1 MTLEKHDSR
10 AEADAKLAP
19 FLENWDPAVG
29 LWTIPGP
36 GHTPDTRDLAFQH
49 PARESAWLLVA
60 AGMDGVLDRVD
71 AGRVLA
77 ALRAMQDA
85 EGPRRGCFRWS
96 WEDRSITD
104 TNGSFFTGLALIVLH
119 FEFGNRLATE
129 DRALL
134 TTLLA
139 ELGLWFDSEMG
150 KMTPHALRYPN
161 KCLGDLVC
169 GWLLAEIN
177 GRATPELA
185 ARLGT
190 AAAYYRDTPWGW
202 GEHLS
207 DIYATVMKFELTAL
221 FLYARQLDPA
231 LLSAYEGLFR
241 NLLTL
246 DTLFAEGPRVPAIRS
261 YCLEH
266 SPSREPSA
274 YRSFLDALE
283 PWTEAMPRRLFAPLR
298 SLAHSRGFKSR
309 FAVSPAR
316 SEDITVPCFG
326 QALAFARVTDFHRLG
341 VMSRYPL
348 MDDAEHPSWGLC
360 WQSMPVCYWNRNG
373 DWAFLQWE
381 ASENGVAHAH
391 PALSR
396 HHRGHVQLTETATPP
411 IVGETVGGRAETAFL
426 AFRRMPRLSPGWPE
440 VIDRFRLL
448 NGTAASVVES
458 RDDGWHTL
466 TLDYPAAA
474 GRPRHLFRV
483 LFRPLIGEARMVLAH
498 AEGRLDWEA
507 HYPVDKGAVAGLWIW
522 EAGETLSPPPACAA
536 EGPSWRVTFTG
547 SPPHHSRVI
556 SPSDATPCWSPYDA

>member
-1 MTLEKHDSR
+1 MTLEKQDSSP
-10 AEADAKLAP
+10 ESEAKLAP
-19 FLENWDPAVG
+19 YRENWDPAVG
-29 LWTIPGP
+29 LWTLPGP

-60 AGMDGVLDRVD
+60 AGMDGVLDRID

-77 ALRAMQDA
+77 ALRAMQSG
-85 EGPRRGCFRWS
+85 EEPRRGCFRWS

-119 FEFGNRLATE
+119 HEFRDRLATE

-134 TTLLA
+134 SAMLG
-139 ELGLWFDSEMG
+139 ELGLWFDSELRKQDTG
-150 KMTPHALRYPN
+150 SLRYPN

-177 GRATPELA
+177 GRVTPELA

-231 LLSAYEGLFR
+231 VLAAYEGLFR
-241 NLLTL
+241 ELLTL
-246 DTLFAEGPRVPAIRS
+246 DARFAGGPRVPALRS
-261 YCLEH
+261 YALQQ
-266 SPSREPSA
+266 SPSKEEASLRP
-274 YRSFLDALE
+274 FLDALE

-298 SLAHSRGFKSR
+298 SLAHGRGFKSR
-309 FAVSPAR
+309 FAVSPDW
-316 SEDITVPCFG
+316 SEDVAVPCFG
-326 QALAFARVTDFHRLG
+326 QALAFARVTDFYRLG

-348 MDDAEHPSWGLC
+348 MDDTEHAGWGLC

-381 ASENGVAHAH
+381 ASENGIAHAH

-411 IVGETVGGRAETAFL
+411 IVGETVGGRAGPAFQVL
-426 AFRRMPRLSPGWPE
+426 RRMPRLAPGWPE

-448 NGTAASVVES
+448 DGTAATVVES
-458 RDDGWHTL
+458 HEAGWHVL

-474 GRPRHLFRV
+474 GRNRHLFRV
-483 LFRPLIGEARMVLAH
+483 LFRPLAGNARMVLARPGP
-498 AEGRLDWEA
+498 GRVDWEA
-507 HYPVDKGAVAGLWIW
+507 HYPVETGAVAGLWIW
-522 EAGETLSPPPACAA
+522 EAGETLSPPP
-536 EGPSWRVTFTG
+536 
-547 SPPHHSRVI
+547 
-556 SPSDATPCWSPYDA
+556 PSDATPCWSPYDA